1 LNFSKKIQKTIQFL
15 KIIFSKPL
23 SKKLL
28 QSKNISIHMTSI
40 LQISLLAL
48 IAVSFALVVGVPVV
62 FATPNG
68 WSENKGVVFSG
79 LSLWILLVFTV
90 GICNSFVV

>member
-1 LNFSKKIQKTIQFL
+1 MNFSIKIQKTIQFL

-28 QSKNISIHMTSI
+28 QSKNILINMTSI

-68 WSENKGVVFSG
+68 WSENKGIVFSG
-79 LSLWILLVFTV
+79 LSLWLLLVFAV
-90 GICNSFVV
+90 GIFNSFVI

>member
-1 LNFSKKIQKTIQFL
+1 MNFSKKNQKTLQFL

-28 QSKNISIHMTSI
+28 QSKNISINMTSI

-68 WSENKGVVFSG
+68 WSENKGIVFSG
-79 LSLWILLVFTV
+79 LSLWLLLVFAV
-90 GICNSFVV
+90 GIFNSFVI

>member
-68 WSENKGVVFSG
+68 WSENKGIVFSG
-79 LSLWILLVFTV
+79 LSLWLLLVFAV
-90 GICNSFVV
+90 GIFNSFVI